1 MDPIK
6 PEIKKKESS
15 PLVSII
21 TPTYN
26 HEKFIG
32 TCIKTVLNQSYSN
45 WEMIIIDDGSTDRT
59 GDIVAEFKDD
69 RIKYVKQENVG
80 IWNLYKTYNKAL
92 DLSNGELIAILEG
105 DDAWPSYKLE
115 EQVKFFDNNNVIF
128 SWGKKHTIND
138 KNELISF
145 DRESFEK
152 ILNTPQAE
160 LTRRLIT
167 ANFIQPCTVMMD
179 KQVLLSIGGFLQ
191 NKETPYVDYPTFL
204 ELSLKGRFYP
214 SDRVLGYWRKHK
226 AQVTTKQENDMNRA
240 FMFPVE
246 FYEKLDSSLK
256 KSIKFNMEDKLKSQ
270 KIILND
276 QIAVSGRLSLVK
288 GDWKKASTH
297 FKSIFFE
304 SSLKIKIQSF
314 IGIICALCKTDME
327 WFAVITCKPK
337 IRDDSGEWNTTLFDQ
352 NGNLTNIFKIQIF
365 IMNIS
370 RLIRK
375 KPLQRFKSFERDNM
389 YIKGEIN

>member
-1 MDPIK
+1 MDSIK
-6 PEIKKKESS
+6 PEINKRENY

-32 TCIKTVLNQSYSN
+32 TCIDTVLKQSYSN

-59 GDIVAEFKDD
+59 GAIVAEFKDD

-80 IWNLYKTYNKAL
+80 IWNLHKTYNRAL
-92 DLSNGELIAILEG
+92 DLSKGELIAILEG

-115 EQVKFFDNNNVIF
+115 EQVKFFDNNDVIF
-128 SWGKKHTIND
+128 SWGKKNTVND
-138 KNELISF
+138 KNEVISF
-145 DRESFEK
+145 DLESFEK
-152 ILNTPQAE
+152 FLNMPQAE
-160 LTRRLIT
+160 LTRILII

-179 KQVLLSIGGFLQ
+179 KQALLSIGGFIQ
-191 NKETPYVDYPTFL
+191 HKDTPYVDYPTFL
-204 ELSLKGRFYP
+204 ELSLKGKFYP

-226 AQVTTKQENDMNRA
+226 AQVTTKQEADMNKA

-256 KSIKFNMEDKLKSQ
+256 KSIKFNMEDKIKSQ

-288 GDWKKASTH
+288 GDRKEALTH
-297 FKSIFFE
+297 FKSIFFQ
-304 SSLKIKIQSF
+304 SSLKIKIQSV
-314 IGIICALCKTDME
+314 IGIISGLCRTDME

-337 IRDDSGEWNTTLFDQ
+337 IRDASGEWDTTLFDK
-352 NGNLTNIFKIQIF
+352 NKNLSKLFKIQIF
-365 IMNIS
+365 TLNLFF
-370 RLIRK
+370 RLRN
-375 KPLQRFKSFERDNM
+375 KPLLHAEV
-389 YIKGEIN
+389 

>member
-1 MDPIK
+1 MDPRK
-6 PEIKKKESS
+6 PEIKKKESY

-21 TPTYN
+21 TPTFN

-59 GDIVAEFKDD
+59 GAIVAEFKDD
-69 RIKYVKQENVG
+69 RIKYVKQENIG
-80 IWNLYKTYNKAL
+80 IWNLHKTYNKAL
-92 DLSNGELIAILEG
+92 DLSKGELIAILEG

-115 EQVKFFDNNNVIF
+115 EQVKFFDNDDVIF
-128 SWGKKHTIND
+128 SWGRKNTIND
-138 KNELISF
+138 NNEVISF
-145 DRESFEK
+145 DLENFGK
-152 ILNTPQAE
+152 FLNMPQAE
-160 LTRRLIT
+160 LTRRLII

-179 KQVLLSIGGFLQ
+179 KQALLSIGGFLQ
-191 NKETPYVDYPTFL
+191 HKDTPYVDYPTFL

-226 AQVTTKQENDMNRA
+226 AQVTTKQETDMNRA
-240 FMFPVE
+240 FMFSVE

-256 KSIKFNMEDKLKSQ
+256 KSIKFNMENKLKSQ

-288 GDWKKASTH
+288 GDWKEALTH

-314 IGIICALCKTDME
+314 IGIICAYCRTDME

-337 IRDDSGEWNTTLFDQ
+337 IRDASGEWDTTLFDQ
-352 NGNLTNIFKIQIF
+352 NGNLTILFKIKIF
-365 IMNIS
+365 TLNLFS
-370 RLIRK
+370 RLRNR
-375 KPLQRFKSFERDNM
+375 PLLHAEV
-389 YIKGEIN
+389 